1 MHSNVNSCLA
11 VRGNI
16 LFRDFSCHSYIL
28 VVLFFILLNLFHVRS
43 QCDLQR
49 LMAASDLHIIH
60 KLKKSNHTARQI

>member
-1 MHSNVNSCLA
+1 MHSNVNSCLG

-28 VVLFFILLNLFHVRS
+28 VVLFFIFHVRS

-49 LMAASDLHIIH
+49 LMAASDLHI
-60 KLKKSNHTARQI
+60 SNHTGGQI